1 MPALLMAV
9 GGGLLA
15 GCSSNKQENNVIQ
28 TVPTKFVGTVAADEP
43 RAALVARDVLDAGG
57 FAADAAVAGIF
68 AMAVTY
74 PAAVSLGAG
83 GVCLAADSEHL
94 KVDAISFPL
103 RMPAGGGAIPMP
115 GLVRGMALLHG
126 AYGRLRWE
134 QVVIPAEQLARFGDA
149 TSRAL
154 VQAVQ
159 ETQPPVTQSPELGV
173 LLGRPGGGVRREG
186 EKIPNPTLANVFS
199 RLRAAGP
206 HDFYQGL
213 IAQIMLSDIAQAGGS
228 ITAEELRN
236 YVAQTS
242 KPIELEFRNRIKLYF
257 TPETRGGAIA
267 AWLMEQGFTQGG
279 LGFSGISP
287 KPAAQAAAIGQAYMG
302 LEAGAP
308 MFEHGSASISVM
320 DRYGRTAACAVGLAK
335 PFGARRVGQQTSILF
350 AAPPGQNGDEMPYLS
365 AMAALHTT
373 GRQAYAAAAASG
385 GAPAPAALAQALL
398 YGMAP
403 EKMLA
408 AEALA
413 RPRVFQPAPTAPLLF
428 EPGTDSSVT
437 AEIQKRGV
445 AAAEVRRLGRL
456 TLTLCSQGAPNN
468 PGSCRA
474 AADKRGFGLAVGD
487 EY

>member
-1 MPALLMAV
+1 MALTA
-9 GGGLLA
+9 GLLA
-15 GCSSNKQENNVIQ
+15 GCSSNKEDKTLQNL
-28 TVPTKFVGTVAADEP
+28 PSKFVGTVAADEP
-43 RAALVARDVLDAGG
+43 RAALVARDILEAGG
-57 FAADAAVAGIF
+57 FAADAAVAGMF

-83 GVCLAADSEHL
+83 GVCLAADAENL
-94 KVDAISFPL
+94 KIDAISFPL
-103 RMPAGGGAIPMP
+103 RMPVGGGAIPIP
-115 GLVRGMALLHG
+115 ALVRGMALLHG

-159 ETQPPVTQSPELGV
+159 ETQPPVTQSPELGM
-173 LLGRPGGGVRREG
+173 LLGRQSGGVRGEG
-186 EKIPNPTLANVFS
+186 EKIPNPTLANLLS
-199 RLRAAGP
+199 RLRSAGA

-213 IAQIMLSDIAQAGGS
+213 IAQVLLSDISQAGGA
-228 ITAEELRN
+228 ITAEDLRN
-236 YVAQTS
+236 YAAQSS

-257 TPETRGGAIA
+257 TPEARGGAIA
-267 AWLMEQGFTQGG
+267 AWLMEQGYSGG
-279 LGFSGISP
+279 GSSFGFGNSGA

-320 DRYGRTAACAVGLAK
+320 DRYGRTAACAVGLSK

-350 AAPPGQNGDEMPYLS
+350 AAPPNQNGDENPYLT
-365 AMAALHTT
+365 AMAAVHPT

-398 YGMAP
+398 QGLVP
-403 EKMLA
+403 EKMQA

-413 RPRVFQPAPTAPLLF
+413 RPRLFQPAPTAPLLY
-428 EPGTDSSVT
+428 EAGADQAAM
-437 AEIQKRGV
+437 AEIVKRGV
-445 AAAEVRRLGRL
+445 ATAEVRRLGRL
-456 TLTLCSQGAPNN
+456 TLSLCSQGSPGAPN
-468 PGSCRA
+468 SCRA

-487 EY
+487 EH